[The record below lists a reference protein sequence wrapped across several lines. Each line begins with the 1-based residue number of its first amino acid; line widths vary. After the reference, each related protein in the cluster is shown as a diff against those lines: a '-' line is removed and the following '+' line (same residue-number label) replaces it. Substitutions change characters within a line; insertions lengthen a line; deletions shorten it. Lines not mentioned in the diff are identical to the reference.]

1 MILFISKRILM
12 GLPVVFGVIS
22 LTIIFM
28 YIIPGDP
35 VRAMVGDYYNEDA
48 TIDNKEQYR
57 VPIENEKLYDYQ
69 DNIDINNVKHYI
81 SKNLCMEI
89 RNSMGVPSSY

>member
-22 LTIIFM
+22 LTFIFM

-35 VRAMVGDYYNEDA
+35 VRAMVGDYYNE
-48 TIDNKEQYR
+48 EE
-57 VPIENEKLYDYQ
+57 IEIFREEL
-69 DNIDINNVKHYI
+69 
-81 SKNLCMEI
+81 
-89 RNSMGVPSSY
+89 